1 MNSEMKPS
9 YPERPELS
17 LCPVY
22 PHSIRYLTLVLQSV
36 HLDNQEAEREENWCL
51 AHVLSLFI
59 QSKTLSSQDAATYT
73 QGGLPSSLKPL

>member
-17 LCPVY
+17 LVPFI
-22 PHSIRYLTLVLQSV
+22 HTIRYLTLVLQSV